1 MTLPP
6 SAKVEQFE
14 HEFGGMDKWAG
25 LHSIAPASFQ
35 HDEDDEK
42 FPELADNEKIP
53 EHAEGNAVI
62 DTESFDSMVV
72 RLYLRGS

>member
-1 MTLPP
+1 
-6 SAKVEQFE
+6 
-14 HEFGGMDKWAG
+14 MDKWAG

-35 HDEDDEK
+35 HEGGDEDDKK
-42 FPELADNEKIP
+42 FPEISDNENFP

-72 RLYLRGS
+72 RLHLCGS